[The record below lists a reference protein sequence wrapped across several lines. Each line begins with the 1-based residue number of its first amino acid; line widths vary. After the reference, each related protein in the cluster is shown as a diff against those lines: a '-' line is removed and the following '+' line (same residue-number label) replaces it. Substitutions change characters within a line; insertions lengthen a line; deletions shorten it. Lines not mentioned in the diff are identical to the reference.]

1 MKRHDESDRDNPR
14 SGSSRSGANKGG
26 AAKAGPSQRQLRVGE
41 LIRHAMTE
49 ILARGD
55 MPEPIFVRAF
65 VTVPE
70 VSMSPD
76 LKLATVYITLHDQKL
91 EKDVLKALDANRKML
106 RQEIAHRV
114 NLKFA
119 PDVRFRMDRGLDAAA
134 KIDALLRLPQVQ
146 RDLKHDEP
154 GSGDDEA
161 E

>member
-65 VTVPE
+65 VTAPE

-146 RDLKHDEP
+146 RDLKHDQPE
-154 GSGDDEA
+154 SGDDEA